1 MTLTGDD
8 LREIRAMIVEEVRRL
23 QPDTPKAMRART
35 MMSVKEVCEKVRRE
49 SSVRISPQTLADYE
63 AGRVTRFTGSV
74 LSRLRAI
81 GKALGVGPHH
91 YTDAVMKKSESSNM
105 TVNVKEGRKP

>member
-8 LREIRAMIVEEVRRL
+8 LREIRAMIIEEVRRL

-35 MMSVKEVCEKVRRE
+35 MMTIKEVCAKVRRE
-49 SSVRISPQTLADYE
+49 SDIRISPQTLADYE

-74 LSRLRAI
+74 LTRLRAI

-91 YTDAVMKKSESSNM
+91 YTDAVTRKSEVSKM
-105 TVNVKEGRKP
+105 TANVNEREKP